1 MTTTSDLDLS
11 KITQAI
17 SSLKQQLPPE
27 SELVQRLSQQTLLW
41 TATVQEAKTWLALQ
55 ECLQVIEKEK
65 EIGKPAA
72 LNPVL
77 GQIKNILLQAV
88 NPESKFAPSMPL
100 KSQQAPVV
108 VKKIPSSHGSH
119 GSHGA
124 IAPLIPAK
132 IEPAK
137 IKLDEKNSRQY
148 CWELAHCSRQAKLTD
163 AIEELDE
170 LRQQTAPTA
179 QPQTGDIVIHGT
191 VLTTSSPV
199 WIAPIK
205 TIPTFSQLAE
215 VLSFINLK
223 GQIWLDFSDVYTVSS
238 EPLDLP
244 IPKWCQDYPETHLL
258 WHRWIDLLYWTVMAP
273 DYSVFVTGKKARQLS
288 TDRKN
293 ILKTLLTIHKDF
305 AKGFNEPEKYAEYLG
320 YNLHKLYAVF
330 YQYLCAEDMA
340 FDTLPKHV
348 FANLRRCVDSNLSAW
363 QKPLTIHEEHPAG
376 PLNVRNRERKEYIA
390 SVTSHTDSMN
400 NIQLPLQHS
409 FSQKIKAEKSQ
420 VLYWTIPYWKQ
431 PKLSPIHH
439 YFDLKGSV
447 LYCYE

>member
-1 MTTTSDLDLS
+1 MTTISDLDLS
-11 KITQAI
+11 EITQAI

-41 TATVQEAKTWLALQ
+41 TATVQEAKTRLALRK
-55 ECLQVIEKEK
+55 CLQVIETEEENEK
-65 EIGKPAA
+65 QVA

-77 GQIKNILLQAV
+77 KQIKNILLQAV
-88 NPESKFAPSMPL
+88 NPESKIALSTPL
-100 KSQQAPVV
+100 ESQQIPVV
-108 VKKIPSSHGSH
+108 KPILS
-119 GSHGA
+119 SHGA
-124 IAPLIPAK
+124 IAPKKQARA
-132 IEPAK
+132 E
-137 IKLDEKNSRQY
+137 LDEKNSRQY
-148 CWELAHCSRQAKLTD
+148 CWELAHYSRQAKLTD

-170 LRQQTAPTA
+170 LRQQTAPTV

-191 VLTTSSPV
+191 VFTTSSTI

-215 VLSFINLK
+215 VLPFINLK

-238 EPLDLP
+238 EHLDLS
-244 IPKWCQDYPETHLL
+244 IPRWCQDYPETHLL
-258 WHRWIDLLYWTVMAP
+258 WHRWIDLLYWSVMTP
-273 DYSVFVTGKKARQLS
+273 DYSVFVTGQKEQQLS
-288 TDRKN
+288 TEREN
-293 ILKTLLTIHKDF
+293 VLKTLLTIHKDF

-330 YQYLCAEDMA
+330 HQYLCAEDMA
-340 FDTLPKHV
+340 FDTVPKHV

-363 QKPLTIHEEHPAG
+363 QKPLTIREEHPVG
-376 PLNVRNRERKEYIA
+376 PLNVRNRASKEYLA

-400 NIQLPLQHS
+400 NIQLPLHHP

-431 PKLSPIHH
+431 PKLSPTHH